1 MKIGIYIIRNLENG
15 KVYIGQSTDLM
26 RRLREHKRML
36 KKGEH
41 PNVLLQRSYN
51 AHDGRFSFKVIEE
64 CDESALDEREVYWIS
79 YYDSMNRAHGYN
91 RESGGNIGRHWC
103 EESRENRSGS
113 GNPMYGKKHSDE
125 FVEFIRMK
133 NRASSDKLTE
143 SDVMDIKRRIINGE
157 RQSDIAK
164 AYEVTISTIN
174 KIATLHNWDWVAPEL
189 NDAVL
194 ASIPANSKEVRNQ
207 KLLDAYRA
215 GKTVEQ
221 CAKIARCSRA
231 VAYAVLTDDIAKK
244 EAERLALKENV
255 RADFLSGMTKKA
267 IMTKYGI
274 SSTSYIR
281 YTTDLYNEQKSKMI
295 AEVHRLRAS
304 GMMVKDIAKEFGL
317 HRTTVTEYSKLESW

>member
-41 PNVLLQRSYN
+41 PNTLLQRSYN
-51 AHDGRFSFKVIEE
+51 AHDGRFSFKVLEE
-64 CDESALDEREVYWIS
+64 CPESLLDEREVYWIS
-79 YYDSMNRAHGYN
+79 HFDAMDREHGYN
-91 RESGGNIGRHWC
+91 RESGGHEGKRWG
-103 EESRENRSGS
+103 EESKENRSGV

-143 SDVMDIKRRIINGE
+143 SNVIDIKRRIVKGE
-157 RQSDIAK
+157 RQADIAK
-164 AYEVTISTIN
+164 DYEVTISTIN

-215 GKTVEQ
+215 GMTVGQ
-221 CAKIARCSRA
+221 CAKVAGCGRL
-231 VAYAVLTDDIAKK
+231 VAYSMLADEIAKRESER
-244 EAERLALKENV
+244 EALIENV
-255 RADFLSGMTKKA
+255 RADFLAGMSKRA
-267 IMTKYGI
+267 IMAKYSI

-304 GMMVKDIAKEFGL
+304 GMMVKDIAKELGL